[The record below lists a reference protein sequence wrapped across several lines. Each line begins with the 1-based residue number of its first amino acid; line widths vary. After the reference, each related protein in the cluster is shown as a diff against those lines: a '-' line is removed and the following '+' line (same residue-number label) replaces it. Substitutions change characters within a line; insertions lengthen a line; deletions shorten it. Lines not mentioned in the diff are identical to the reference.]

1 MRHIFNICLIFLA
14 FTSVL
19 FGQEDEK
26 IFVDQ
31 KETNWEE
38 FSKEIQDKN
47 NIRFYYNPDSIPNIN
62 FTIDKDSIHLS
73 RFLNAKFLKHAIKV
87 SKDKHGNY
95 FLFKGYS
102 VNSDLSIVF
111 ENLYIQRNPNDDKT
125 ESSSNAKGDY
135 IKTSQDFIS
144 DNVTVGTN
152 GKTKS
157 KLVKFSGYIT
167 NANDGDII
175 PQARIK
181 IVELNMNIVSNYSGF
196 YELTLK
202 PGTYTV
208 EVNSLGMHE
217 RKFNLNLLSN
227 GKLDIPLQTKS
238 FMLNEAVVSANFHHN
253 VRSTTMG
260 FEKITAKAIKEL
272 PVVLGE
278 PDIVKV
284 ALLLPGVQ
292 TVGEASAGFNV
303 RGSPA
308 DQNLFYINDLPIYNS
323 SHIFGLFT
331 TFNSD
336 AISEFNFYKSNIPIE
351 HGGSLSSIFEID
363 TKIGNKESFSARGGV
378 GPTAARIMAEG
389 PIKKDSSSYLISFRS
404 TYSDWILNQVN
415 NLDIKNSSAS
425 FNDALMNFNF
435 QLNEK
440 NSIGLFLYGSGD
452 KSNLAFGIKNSYSN
466 LGGSFQWTHLFNK
479 KITSDLSLIQS
490 RYGYSEE
497 NYDVPYLANKHDF
510 DLNHSEL
517 KLIFHYYPRSKHAI
531 QFGLNSKYYD
541 LNYGDLLPL
550 NNESIIKPIE
560 FESEK
565 ALCNSIFL
573 GEKWDITNRL
583 TVEGGVRFTLYS
595 YLGPKTVYDYA
606 ENAPREVYNI
616 VDSTVYGNG
625 DFIKNYNDFDFK
637 IGGKYEITKN
647 LSIKASYNKLHQYIF
662 MLSNTVSVSPTSKWK
677 LSDPHLKPMTG
688 EQYSVG
694 LYKNWLNDK
703 YETSV
708 EVYQKDVENLV
719 EYKDGA
725 NFLANRLPETN
736 IIQGDLNAYGIEFM
750 IKKKTGKLNGWFNY
764 TYSKAEVTAVNK
776 ETGEMNNKGFAY
788 DANYDKPHAFNLTL
802 NYKAS
807 KRISISANVVYSTG
821 RPVTYPTSIYYQND
835 IEIIGFSKRNE
846 YRIPDYFRTDL
857 SINIEGDLK
866 KKKFAHGS
874 WSFSVYNLTGRKN
887 PYSIVFQNEDGKIK
901 GYEISILGTVIPS
914 INYNIKFGNFND

>member
-1 MRHIFNICLIFLA
+1 MRHLFTVCFIFLA
-14 FTSVL
+14 LTNVL
-19 FGQEDEK
+19 FGQEEEK
-26 IFVDQ
+26 IFVVQ

-38 FSKEIQDKN
+38 FSEKIQEKN
-47 NIRFYYNPDSIPNIN
+47 NIRFYYNTDSIPNIT
-62 FTIDKDSIHLS
+62 FSIKKDSINLLS
-73 RFLNAKFLKHAIKV
+73 FLNARFLKNGVKV
-87 SKDKHGNY
+87 SKDRYGNY
-95 FLFKGYS
+95 FLFKGYTL
-102 VNSDLSIVF
+102 NTDLSEVF
-111 ENLYIQRNPNDDKT
+111 NKLYVQNKRDRDDSET
-125 ESSSNAKGDY
+125 SSGTNGDF
-135 IKTSQDFIS
+135 IKTYQDFIS
-144 DNVTVGTN
+144 DNVTIGTS
-152 GKTKS
+152 GKTTS
-157 KLVKFSGYIT
+157 KLVKFTGYVT
-167 NANDGDII
+167 NASDGDII

-181 IVELNMNIVSNYSGF
+181 IVELNMNIVTNYSGF

-217 RKFNLNLLSN
+217 KKFKLNLLSN
-227 GKLDIPLQTKS
+227 GKLDIPLKTKS
-238 FMLNEAVVSANFHHN
+238 FMLNEAVVSANYHHN

-260 FEKITAKAIKEL
+260 FEKITAKSIKQL

-351 HGGSLSSIFEID
+351 HGGQLSSIFEID
-363 TKIGNKESFSARGGV
+363 TKNGNKEHFSARGGV

-389 PIKKDSSSYLISFRS
+389 PIKKDSSSYLISVRS

-415 NLDIKNSSAS
+415 NLDIQNSSAS
-425 FNDALMNFNF
+425 FNDALMNFSF

-452 KSNLAFGIKNSYSN
+452 KSDLAFGIKNTYTN
-466 LGGSFQWTHLFNK
+466 LGGSFQWSHHFNK
-479 KITSDLSLIQS
+479 KITSDLSIIHSQ
-490 RYGYSEE
+490 YAYSEE
-497 NYDVPYLANKHDF
+497 NYEVPYLANKHNF

-517 KLIFHYYPRSKHAI
+517 KLIFHYYPNSNHTI

-541 LNYGDLLPL
+541 LNYGDLQPL

-560 FESEK
+560 FEGEN
-565 ALCNSIFL
+565 ALSNSLFL

-595 YLGPKTVYDYA
+595 YLGSKTVYDYA

-616 VDSTVYGNG
+616 VDSTTYGSG
-625 DFIKNYNDFDFK
+625 DFIQNYNSFDFRVA
-637 IGGKYEITKN
+637 GKYEISKT
-647 LSIKASYNKLHQYIF
+647 LSVKASYNKLHQYIF

-677 LSDPHLKPMTG
+677 LSDPHLKPMVG
-688 EQYSVG
+688 EQYSFG

-703 YETSV
+703 YETSI
-708 EVYQKDVENLV
+708 EVYQKNVENLV
-719 EYKDGA
+719 EYKDGS
-725 NFLANRLPETN
+725 NFITNRLPETN

-764 TYSKAEVTAVNK
+764 TYSKSEVTAVNK

-821 RPVTYPTSIYYQND
+821 RPVTYPTSIYYQNG

-866 KKKFAHGS
+866 KKKFVHGS

-901 GYEISILGTVIPS
+901 GYEISILGTIIPS